1 MGSCLRRND
10 IIMDDKALR
19 RAKNIAYH
27 FLAARPRSLTE
38 VCSRLEK
45 KEIPPEIIEK
55 AVEELKGFGYID
67 DQKFAASYARYLIEA
82 RGLSRYALRYELKK
96 KGVAEEDIEAALY
109 GLEDE
114 AEDEEAVARR
124 LAEKKMASMRGVDGE
139 KARRRVS
146 DYLRRKGYSFR
157 VIQSALKNSSC
168 L

>member
-1 MGSCLRRND
+1 
-10 IIMDDKALR
+10 MDDRALR

-27 FLAARPRSLTE
+27 YLAARPRSLAE

-45 KEIPPEIIEK
+45 KEVPPEIIEK

-67 DQKFAASYARYLIEA
+67 DGKFAASYARYLIDTK
-82 RGLSRYALRYELKK
+82 GLSRYALRYELKK
-96 KGVAEEDIEAALY
+96 KGVPEEYVEAALE
-109 GLEDE
+109 GLEE
-114 AEDEEAVARR
+114 TEDEEKVACR
-124 LAEKKMASMRGVDGE
+124 LAERKMASMRGVDGE

-146 DYLRRKGYSFR
+146 DYLRRKGYSCR